1 MVNGYG
7 HGEVRI
13 KAKSFWENRKSE
25 YEQNTAEFKN
35 LMSLRGPIFKAAA
48 TFNKFQT

>member
-1 MVNGYG
+1 VQFFFGADELDYA
-7 HGEVRI
+7 V
-13 KAKSFWENRKSE
+13 F
-25 YEQNTAEFKN
+25 EQNTAEFKN